1 VSVGEGT
8 AADDELADAE
18 RRGDALARRWTRIVP
33 GAALVAVVA
42 LVAVR
47 TWSALVANHPA
58 YPVALLAGLV
68 LGVWLLVTGIRPRP
82 RPEQGRVRTTSRVLA
97 AAAGVGL
104 AAALLWS
111 EPFVAS
117 PAALD
122 ALAGGS
128 GATVTDSRTAT
139 VYEPAGEPL
148 AGLVLYGGARVDPRA
163 YAVLAEQIAAQGYR
177 VVVLKCPFDL
187 QVLCPDAAA
196 AHVDDSMPWAVGGHS
211 LGGVAASSY
220 AGSHPE
226 VDGLV
231 LWASFPVSDISG
243 RTDLETT
250 SITGSADGHSTPA
263 KVDERRPLLPAGT
276 EYVEIPGAIHSFFG
290 DYGLQPGDGTPT
302 IDRETAQQQIVA
314 ATVALLERISDPS
327 A

>member
-1 VSVGEGT
+1 MNPEDDRT
-8 AADDELADAE
+8 AAALDADDPGGADASV
-18 RRGDALARRWTRIVP
+18 RWTRVVP
-33 GAALVAVVA
+33 GAVLVLAVV
-42 LVAVR
+42 LVVVR

-58 YPVALLAGLV
+58 YPIALLLALA
-68 LGVWLLVTGIRPRP
+68 LGAWLLATGLRPRP
-82 RPEQGRVRTTSRVLA
+82 RPAPGRARTALRLLA
-97 AAAGVGL
+97 SAAGVGL
-104 AAALLWS
+104 AALLLWS

-122 ALAGGS
+122 ALASSAGVTG
-128 GATVTDSRTAT
+128 TDSRTAT
-139 VYEPAGEPL
+139 VYEPAEDPL
-148 AGLVLYGGARVDPRA
+148 AGLVIYGGARVDPRA
-163 YAVLAEQIAAQGYR
+163 YAVLASQIAAQGYR
-177 VVVLKCPFDL
+177 VVVVKCPFDL
-187 QVLCPDAAA
+187 QLLCPDAAA
-196 AHVDDSMPWAVGGHS
+196 AYVDDSIPWAVGGHS

-231 LWASFPVSDISG
+231 LWASFPVTDISG
-243 RTDLETT
+243 RTGLEVA

-263 KVDERRPLLPAGT
+263 KVEERKPLLLAGT

-302 IDRETAQQQIVA
+302 ISREAAQEQIVV